1 MYIHEYKNWTD
12 FRWNNNELL
21 LLLENIY
28 REQGRLLGR
37 LTDVGYDNQL
47 KSMVENMTTDIVHSS
62 EIEGIKLNID
72 EVRSSI
78 ARHLGLDIK
87 NSISSSHYV
96 DGVVAVTLEAI
107 QDYGKDLTAQKLCQW
122 QAAFFP
128 TGRSSG
134 IPIETGVYRTNEE
147 HIVSGSFGRERIHY
161 IAPSPERVPEE
172 MDKFLRWFN
181 TLDSQLPS
189 VIRSA
194 IAHFW
199 FVSIHPFEDGNGRL
213 GRILGDMMFAK
224 GDKNKMRFYNLSSVI
239 NKNKRHYYEILEKT
253 QRSEGDI
260 TAWLKW
266 YLGITLKAI
275 QEANQLI
282 STVLNKTFFWRKAGK
297 KVLNERQIKTLNL
310 FLDGYEAKITS
321 KTWANINKCSKD
333 TAIRDID
340 YLVKERILII
350 DIPNAKRPSYSINYE
365 VQEMNV
371 SEKFSDIEI
380 INENDHYYLTA
391 IYNNL
396 MPVKERI
403 LGVDAERVLA
413 KELPVENLL
422 QKYCSYILISPN
434 SYNAASNAGISDVR
448 IFKGVSETAL
458 MIRCR
463 IDGIQQMAKN
473 LKQLDMEKWYQ
484 IMEGADKKQINDLKL
499 TLAEKYYRT
508 EIEMVRDKS
517 FTMSYGR

>member
-12 FRWNNNELL
+12 FRWDSNELL

-47 KSMVENMTTDIVHSS
+47 KSMVENMTTDIVYSS

-87 NSISSSHYV
+87 DSISSSHYV

-107 QDYGKDLTAQKLCQW
+107 QNYGKDLTAQKLCQW

-172 MDKFLRWFN
+172 MDKFLGWFN
-181 TLDSQLPS
+181 ASDSQLPS

-213 GRILGDMMFAK
+213 GRILGDMMIAK

-239 NKNKRHYYEILEKT
+239 NKDKRHYYEILERT
-253 QRSEGDI
+253 QRGNGDI
-260 TAWLKW
+260 TSWLKW

-282 STVLNKTFFWRKAGK
+282 STVLNKTIFWRKTGE
-297 KVLNERQIKTLNL
+297 KVLNERQINTLNL

-340 YLVKERILII
+340 YLVKERILIM
-350 DIPNAKRPSYSINYE
+350 DIPNAKRPSYSINYGIQK
-365 VQEMNV
+365 VDIL
-371 SEKFSDIEI
+371 EKFSDIEVI
-380 INENDHYYLTA
+380 KENDNYYLSA
-391 IYNNL
+391 VYNNL
-396 MPVKERI
+396 MPIKERI
-403 LGVDAERVLA
+403 LGLDAERALA

-422 QKYCSYILISPN
+422 QKYCSHIMISPN
-434 SYNAASNAGISDVR
+434 PHDVELKPDISDVR
-448 IFKGVSETAL
+448 IFKGVSETGL
-458 MIRCR
+458 RIRCR
-463 IDGIQQMAKN
+463 INGIQQMAKE
-473 LKQLDMEKWYQ
+473 LEPLDMEKWYKL
-484 IMEGADKKQINDLKL
+484 MENGDTRLKNDLKL
-499 TLAEKYYRT
+499 ELCKKYYKT
-508 EIEMVRDKS
+508 EIELANDHFIS
-517 FTMSYGR
+517 CGIGR